1 MPPQGATTIPT
12 QTTSMKKL
20 LFTLLAAAI
29 GSSAFADT
37 IIKKDGTVLEGTI
50 LEETP
55 AEVTIEVQFSAT
67 IKSKEV
73 VKVADIKEMKKLPAD
88 EKEAAELSA
97 KLKVTE
103 DGMTAADYEKA
114 IKLSIQ
120 PWLDKYKT
128 SKKRA
133 DVEALLKLYTDELAK
148 VKAGGAKVRG
158 SWVTAEEL
166 KWNEYNIAARRLRV
180 EMEARLKKREY
191 VEMYNAFAKMDAK
204 YPAAV
209 DYVPSLELMK
219 KNMAAVEGT
228 IARAIE
234 EQKGYDAERK
244 RLLGSQTPEKKKEL
258 EDKIKAEQAEFRK
271 KLAEEKKDK
280 IRLNS
285 FDKYD
290 LKSIQDALSQA
301 KKETEYLGK
310 IDIKGMADAAK
321 KYEDAMRHISEK
333 QWLSA
338 KSKLEDAIKV
348 FSKDAG
354 VKKML
359 DEATRQAAAASGKP
373 GAK

>member
-1 MPPQGATTIPT
+1 MN
-12 QTTSMKKL
+12 KL
-20 LFTLLAAAI
+20 LLSLIAAAL

-37 IIKKDGTVLEGTI
+37 IIKKDGTTLEGTI

-55 AEVTIEVQFSAT
+55 TEVTIEVQFSAT

-88 EKEAAELSA
+88 EKDAADLLA
-97 KLKVTE
+97 KFKMTA
-103 DGMTAADYEKA
+103 DGMTVADYEKA

-133 DVEALLKLYTDELAK
+133 DIETLLKTYNDELAK

-166 KWNEYNIAARRLRV
+166 KWNDYNISARRLRV
-180 EMEARLKKREY
+180 EMEAHLKKREY
-191 VEMYNAFAKMDAK
+191 VEMYNVFAKLDAK

-209 DYVPSLELMK
+209 DYVPALELMK

-228 IARAIE
+228 LARAVE

-244 RLLGSQTPEKKKEL
+244 RLLGSQTAEKKKEL

-271 KLAEEKKDK
+271 KLADEKKDK

-285 FDKYD
+285 IDKYD
-290 LKSIQDALSQA
+290 LKSITDALAQA
-301 KKETEYLGK
+301 KKETELLNK

-321 KYEDAMRHISEK
+321 KYEDALRHVSEK

-338 KSKLEDAIKV
+338 KSKLDDAIKV

-354 VKKML
+354 VKKTL
-359 DEATRQAAAASGKP
+359 DEVTRQAAAGSKP
-373 GAK
+373 AGAKPAGAK